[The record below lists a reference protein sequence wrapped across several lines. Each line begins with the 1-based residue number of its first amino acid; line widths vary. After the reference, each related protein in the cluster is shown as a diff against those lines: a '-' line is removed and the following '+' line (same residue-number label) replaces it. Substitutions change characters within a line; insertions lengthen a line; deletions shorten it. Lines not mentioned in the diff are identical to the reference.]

1 MRGARAAERTAALS
15 VNVNRARRD
24 AAEAAI
30 REAQAIHDIARIGSG
45 VIVAVQAE
53 NELEDARAE
62 QADAQ
67 HRVARAEAQAAR
79 ASAFREHRKK
89 ESDRIALLASKNA
102 IERRVVNEQEDR
114 YRSAQA
120 DERGAEAK
128 VNQARASVAI
138 AEAAV
143 HAAEARRDLARAVSR
158 LAGDPGAERE
168 PEPLKAAMTRL
179 RRARVDR
186 ARSERDAARL
196 EVGRAEA
203 EAERDRA
210 TVAFRTKQVERVK
223 QLAARKAVEERLVDE
238 HELAV
243 DESRHLQQRV
253 RGRRQV
259 GPRPPRGRRGPAQ
272 GRRGRGRWQ

>member
-1 MRGARAAERTAALS
+1 M
-15 VNVNRARRD
+15 
-24 AAEAAI
+24 
-30 REAQAIHDIARIGSG
+30 
-45 VIVAVQAE
+45 AVQAE

-67 HRVARAEAQAAR
+67 HRVERAKAQAAR
-79 ASAFREHRKK
+79 TSTFREHRKK
-89 ESDRIALLASKNA
+89 ESDRMTLLASKAA

-128 VNQARASVAI
+128 VEQARASVAI
-138 AEAAV
+138 AEAAA

-158 LAGDPGAERE
+158 LARDPVAEQE
-168 PEPLKAAMTRL
+168 PEPLKAAMARL

-223 QLAARKAVEERLVDE
+223 QLAARKAVEGRLVE
-238 HELAV
+238 RARAGAE
-243 DESRHLQQRV
+243 RV
-253 RGRRQV
+253 PSLPARGRGRRQV
-259 GPRPPRGRRGPAQ
+259 RPRPPPGRRGPAQ
-272 GRRGRGRWQ
+272 GRRGRGRGG